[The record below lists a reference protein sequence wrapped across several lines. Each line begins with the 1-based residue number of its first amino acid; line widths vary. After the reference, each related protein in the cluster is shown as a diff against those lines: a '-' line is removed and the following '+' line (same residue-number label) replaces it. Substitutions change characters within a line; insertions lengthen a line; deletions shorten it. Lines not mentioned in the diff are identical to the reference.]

1 MKLLCILLTV
11 ILFMF
16 KLLNLVN
23 ISWLMVFMQIIL
35 MLIFIF
41 IIIVL
46 VTITEINIKNKF

>member
-23 ISWLMVFMQIIL
+23 ISWLMVFMPIIL

-46 VTITEINIKNKF
+46 ATITEMNIKNKF

>member
-23 ISWLMVFMQIIL
+23 ISWLMVFMSIIL

-46 VTITEINIKNKF
+46 AIITGYKYKK